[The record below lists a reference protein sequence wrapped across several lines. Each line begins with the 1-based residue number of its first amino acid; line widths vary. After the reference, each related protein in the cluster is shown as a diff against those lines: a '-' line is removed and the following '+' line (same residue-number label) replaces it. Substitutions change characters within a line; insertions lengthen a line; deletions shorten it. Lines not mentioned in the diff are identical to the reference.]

1 MSKRVV
7 VVVDTE
13 TTGLDMVTDR
23 PYEVAWANVVVD
35 DQYAV
40 VDVGP
45 VMAADLPVTEKALGS
60 IESLPADMAEYA
72 RATIESA
79 KSTPRPDA
87 LATAMCRAVVTAI
100 ATQAVEAAEELELE
114 NTTPVWAGINPLF
127 DISMLRLAGSQ
138 DAGFHYTPWDVAN
151 SLRAAMGVTPWDIKT
166 DQLAAECGILVPGRH
181 TAAGDV
187 RMTIEMI
194 RFLNSKAAGSA

>member
-23 PYEVAWANVVVD
+23 PYEVAWANVVVA

-45 VMAADLPVTEKALGS
+45 VMTAGLPVTEIALGS

-72 RATIESA
+72 RATIGAA

-87 LATAMCRAVVTAI
+87 LATAMCRAVGTAI
-100 ATQAVEAAEELELE
+100 AAQAVETAEEHEME
-114 NTTPVWAGINPLF
+114 NKTPV
-127 DISMLRLAGSQ
+127 
-138 DAGFHYTPWDVAN
+138 
-151 SLRAAMGVTPWDIKT
+151 
-166 DQLAAECGILVPGRH
+166 
-181 TAAGDV
+181 
-187 RMTIEMI
+187 
-194 RFLNSKAAGSA
+194 